1 MALLDTIPGVED
13 FIRNR
18 IEQGATH
25 KVLSDELKALYPLIS
40 RGLSSRSIRR
50 FCEAHDIHS
59 SSRLSDVQLDTV
71 VRTSIHKVSHLYTD
85 VAFLAYAMALIEHP
99 LRMRVNLMFGNVARP
114 SYRYFI

>member
-13 FIRNR
+13 FIRDK

-40 RGLSSRSIRR
+40 RGLSSRSARR
-50 FCEAHDIHS
+50 FWLARDIHS

-71 VRTSIHKVSHLYTD
+71 IKTSIHKVSYL
-85 VAFLAYAMALIEHP
+85 L
-99 LRMRVNLMFGNVARP
+99 
-114 SYRYFI
+114 